1 VNPEIVAVSPGVDID
16 ADRLSTLTMV
26 ADHLIPAAHG
36 MPSAAEIVSGSQV
49 RFVLRSRPD
58 LAAPLHRALHPELGP
73 DPQGRLDELAK
84 HDPEAH
90 AAVQLT
96 VVAGYYTDPAIRA
109 RIGYPGQESRPVN
122 ALDYPAYV
130 AEGLLDAVVRRGPIW
145 RDPSAQPGRH

>member
-1 VNPEIVAVSPGVDID
+1 VNPEVVAVSPSLEID
-16 ADRLSTLTMV
+16 ADRLATLTMV

-36 MPSAAEIVSGSQV
+36 MPSAAEIVTGSQV

-58 LAAPLHRALHPELGP
+58 LAAPLHRALRPELDP
-73 DPQGRLDELAK
+73 DPRGRLDGLAE

-96 VVAGYYTDPAIRA
+96 VVAGYYTDPEVRA

-130 AEGLLDAVVRRGPIW
+130 AEGLLDAVLRRGSIW
-145 RDPSAQPGRH
+145 RDPHAQSGSD

>member
-1 VNPEIVAVSPGVDID
+1 VNREIVAVSPSVDID
-16 ADRLSTLTMV
+16 ADRLATLTMV

-36 MPSAAEIVSGSQV
+36 MPSAAAIVGGSQV

-58 LAAPLHRALHPELGP
+58 LAAPLHRALRPELGP
-73 DPQGRLDELAK
+73 DPQGRLDDLAE

-90 AAVQLT
+90 AAVLLT
-96 VVAGYYTDPAIRA
+96 VVAGYYTDLEVRA

>member
-1 VNPEIVAVSPGVDID
+1 MNPEIVAVSPGVDID
-16 ADRLSTLTMV
+16 ADRLATLTMV

-96 VVAGYYTDPAIRA
+96 VVAGYYTDPEVRA